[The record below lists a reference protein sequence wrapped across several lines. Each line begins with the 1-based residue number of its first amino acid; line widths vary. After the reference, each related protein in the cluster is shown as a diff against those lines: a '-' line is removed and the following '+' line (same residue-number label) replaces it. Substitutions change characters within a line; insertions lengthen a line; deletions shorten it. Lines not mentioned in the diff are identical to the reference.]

1 MIYEKKQ
8 ELYVMM
14 FTMQSL
20 HYKGILIKDTV
31 SQSLGN
37 LLGWYR
43 QSGNRKYLE
52 VALLQMQAYA
62 NMGFSVDDR
71 EPAVRE
77 ILKLTGKNKENFI
90 PQGIVTGKRIKVT
103 KNQIRNILGRWRS
116 GRNNSMKV
124 NEVADDIFDK
134 LEHHKIG
141 RYIYE
146 NHRNTAEEPDIY
158 ELVINEEESYFFD
171 VRTFRFYMF
180 EKEKKDDQNCDCR

>member
-146 NHRNTAEEPDIY
+146 NHRNTEEEPDIY

-180 EKEKKDDQNCDCR
+180 EKEKKDDQNSDCR